1 MTSPPLF
8 RPQAVAHA
16 AGSPLGRIVLARPP
30 GWLALTFAACL
41 VVAVVLVYLGLGTY
55 TRKAQVMGVLLPSH
69 GLIRVLPA
77 HAGVVAARHVH
88 EGQSVRA
95 GDALF
100 LVTNERSDGSR
111 ASAEVQIST
120 LLRRRRDSLAAE
132 RSQQQHQAQQKV
144 QALRGRAGELSTEM
158 QRLDAQLDLQS
169 RRVALAQSNLQRFTE
184 LADASFVSS
193 AQVHDKQAEL
203 LDQQQRQAD
212 LMRAQAGLRREAIGV
227 EAEMRDLE
235 LQARRDEQ
243 ASQRAT
249 AALEQDLVENEA
261 RREVVV
267 RAPQDGTVSAIAF
280 EVGQTVSANQALA
293 ALVPAGSE
301 LEAELYAPSRAAGF
315 IRPGMQVLLRYQAYA
330 YQKFGQARGTVR
342 EVAASALRA
351 DELPLSGVMPSGTAG
366 EPLYRVRVRL
376 DRQDVTVYGRP
387 LALRTGALLDASIL
401 LEQRR
406 LYEWLL
412 DPLYSAMGRV

>member
-1 MTSPPLF
+1 M
-8 RPQAVAHA
+8 QA
-16 AGSPLGRIVLARPP
+16 
-30 GWLALTFAACL
+30 
-41 VVAVVLVYLGLGTY
+41 
-55 TRKAQVMGVLLPSH
+55 
-69 GLIRVLPA
+69 
-77 HAGVVAARHVH
+77 
-88 EGQSVRA
+88 
-95 GDALF
+95 
-100 LVTNERSDGSR
+100 
-111 ASAEVQIST
+111 
-120 LLRRRRDSLAAE
+120 LRRRS
-132 RSQQQHQAQQKV
+132 
-144 QALRGRAGELSTEM
+144 GELATES
-158 QRLDAQLDLQS
+158 QRLDTQLDLQS
-169 RRVALAQSNLQRFTE
+169 RRVALADSTLQRFMQ
-184 LADASFVSS
+184 LAQASFVSS

-212 LMRAQAGLRREAIGV
+212 LQRAQAALRREAIGV
-227 EAEMRDLE
+227 DAEMRDLE

-243 ASQRAT
+243 ASQRAM

-280 EVGQTVSANQALA
+280 DVGQSVSANQALA
-293 ALVPAGSE
+293 ALVPTGSE

-342 EVAASALRA
+342 EVAASAMRQ
-351 DELPLSGVMPSGTAG
+351 DELPLPGAMPSGTAG

-412 DPLYSAMGRV
+412 DPLYGAMGRV

>member
-1 MTSPPLF
+1 MSTTTLF
-8 RPQAVAHA
+8 RPQALAHA
-16 AGSPLGRIVLARPP
+16 GGSPLGSIVLARPP
-30 GWLALTFAACL
+30 GWRALTLAACA
-41 VVAVVLVYLGLGTY
+41 VVAMVLTFLVLGTY
-55 TRKAQVMGVLLPSH
+55 TRKAQVVGVLLPSQ

-77 HAGVVAARHVH
+77 HAGIVAARHVR

-100 LVTNERSDGSR
+100 LVTNERSDGSQ
-111 ASAEVQIST
+111 ASAERQISA
-120 LLRRRRDSLAAE
+120 LLRTRRDSFAAE
-132 RSQQQHQAQQKV
+132 RSQQQHQAGQKI
-144 QALRGRAGELSTEM
+144 QALRRRAGELAADI
-158 QRLDAQLDLQS
+158 QRVDGQLDLQS
-169 RRVALAQSNLQRFTE
+169 RRVALAESTLQRFTR
-184 LADASFVSS
+184 LAEASFVSS

-212 LMRAQAGLRREAIGV
+212 LQGAQASLRREAIGV

-235 LQARRDEQ
+235 LQAGRDQQ
-243 ASQRAT
+243 ASQRAI

-280 EVGQTVSANQALA
+280 DVGQPVAANQSLA
-293 ALVPAGSE
+293 SLVPSGSE

-315 IRPGMQVLLRYQAYA
+315 IKPGMKVLLRYQAYA

-342 EVAASALRA
+342 EVAASAMRP
-351 DELPLSGVMPSGTAG
+351 DELPLPGTTPSGAPG

-412 DPLYSAMGRV
+412 DPLYSATGRV